1 MLGYRRA
8 EPAGSAFLVRVTGRE
23 CYNRRNIS
31 EEERMAIQYPVI
43 KKGRFVSRPNR
54 FVIFMEMDGKI
65 VKAHMP
71 NPGRM
76 RELLFPGVMLYA
88 APHAKEGSRTQYRI
102 VGVDREGE
110 PVPLDTSRAND
121 TAEWLINHGKIP
133 GWEAY
138 RVLRREVT
146 MGDSRFDLLLGN
158 EAVQFPVEVKSCTLF
173 GKNGAMFPD
182 AVTARGRKH
191 VLHLGDIGKNGG
203 RAGLLVLV
211 QWDRARWFLP
221 DYHTDPEFAEAFRSV
236 APYIDWKAAA
246 LQWTPDFTVPAGV
259 RLLPSPLEILDQES
273 GNRGDYL
280 LVLHLDTAQD
290 IEIGSRGILHFPEG
304 YYVYTGSAR
313 KNLDQ
318 RMARHRRLRKG
329 MHWHIDWL
337 RQKAE
342 WVGCIPIRTAED
354 LEHQLVTSVS
364 RIADWEIPGFGCT
377 DCHCPTHLF
386 GFHENPMHLPGFVQ
400 IEEDFEIN
408 RLDSLVHE

>member
-1 MLGYRRA
+1 
-8 EPAGSAFLVRVTGRE
+8 
-23 CYNRRNIS
+23 
-31 EEERMAIQYPVI
+31 
-43 KKGRFVSRPNR
+43 
-54 FVIFMEMDGKI
+54 
-65 VKAHMP
+65 
-71 NPGRM
+71 
-76 RELLFPGVMLYA
+76 
-88 APHAKEGSRTQYRI
+88 
-102 VGVDREGE
+102 
-110 PVPLDTSRAND
+110 
-121 TAEWLINHGKIP
+121 
-133 GWEAY
+133 
-138 RVLRREVT
+138 

-158 EAVQFPVEVKSCTLF
+158 KAVQFPVEVKSCTLF

-290 IEIGSRGILHFPEG
+290 IEIGSRGILHFPER
-304 YYVYTGSAR
+304 YYVYIGSAR

-337 RQKAE
+337 RRKQNGWGASPSAPQRIWSISWRLPCPVSPTGKSPASA
-342 WVGCIPIRTAED
+342 VRTAIAPRIFSASMKIPCIFRD
-354 LEHQLVTSVS
+354 LF
-364 RIADWEIPGFGCT
+364 R
-377 DCHCPTHLF
+377 
-386 GFHENPMHLPGFVQ
+386 
-400 IEEDFEIN
+400 
-408 RLDSLVHE
+408 